1 MCWFIYLIDFI
12 KIDEKKHCIK
22 RNQFRHRLRIENRR
36 ILRAAE
42 ELGMTQEELN
52 DFVNSRPDY
61 FQIEEE
67 GPNLSHRNEKPGYD
81 DLELIKKDMRK
92 FLRNRK

>member
-1 MCWFIYLIDFI
+1 
-12 KIDEKKHCIK
+12 
-22 RNQFRHRLRIENRR
+22 
-36 ILRAAE
+36 
-42 ELGMTQEELN
+42 MTQPELN
-52 DFVNSRPDY
+52 DFVNSRLDY

-67 GPNLSHRNEKPGYD
+67 KRNWSHVDEKPGYD